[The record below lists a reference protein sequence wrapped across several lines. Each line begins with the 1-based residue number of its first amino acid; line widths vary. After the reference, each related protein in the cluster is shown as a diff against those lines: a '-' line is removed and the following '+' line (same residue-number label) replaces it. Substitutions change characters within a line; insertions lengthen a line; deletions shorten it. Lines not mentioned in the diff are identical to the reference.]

1 MYNVLTMNLYVEK
14 LIGIMETV
22 KPESSSPSS
31 SKEFSCQIQDKVE
44 ERPSSPT
51 DCAICL
57 EQLTDK
63 SFTNS
68 CLHMFCF
75 HCLLAWSKVK
85 IKFRQLCNVR
95 YNGFMNYLFTDQARM
110 SIM

>member
-1 MYNVLTMNLYVEK
+1 
-14 LIGIMETV
+14 METIEI
-22 KPESSSPSS
+22 KSP
-31 SKEFSCQIQDKVE
+31 KATACQAEVEE
-44 ERPSSPT
+44 ERPPSPN

-75 HCLLAWSKVK
+75 HCLLAWSKV
-85 IKFRQLCNVR
+85 N
-95 YNGFMNYLFTDQARM
+95 N
-110 SIM
+110 